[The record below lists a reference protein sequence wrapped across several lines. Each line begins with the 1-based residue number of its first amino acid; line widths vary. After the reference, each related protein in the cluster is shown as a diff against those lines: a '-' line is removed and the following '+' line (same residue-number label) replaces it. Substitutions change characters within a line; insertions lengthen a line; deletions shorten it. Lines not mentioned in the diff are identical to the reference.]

1 MNTEAASVNDPI
13 FVVPRTSSTDWIGG
27 ANLDRT
33 TVKYAA
39 YWENDNAEKLV
50 FFVDEARKPWLIHSD
65 CGNDPIRLE
74 DGRAPGI
81 LLADEEKMWLAA
93 CWKASE
99 WKRNKHPSGS

>member
-1 MNTEAASVNDPI
+1 MNTEAAIVNEPI
-13 FVVPRTSSTDWIGG
+13 FVVPRTSPTDWIG
-27 ANLDRT
+27 AKLDRT

-50 FFVDEARKPWLIHSD
+50 FFVDKARKPWLIHSD
-65 CGNDPIRLE
+65 CGNDPIQLE

-81 LLADEEKMWLAA
+81 ILRDAEQMWLAA
-93 CWKASE
+93 CWTASE